1 MLQGLC
7 YCMVFP
13 HGTVTAKYLSVT
25 SEAGLGKKVAMGVG
39 EGGQEPQ
46 QQNQHHPLT
55 HHTNISLPLVHLP
68 QLSEMFSLKI
78 GLVWSFCCVKLQL
91 FLSLLMEK
99 NTS

>member
-1 MLQGLC
+1 
-7 YCMVFP
+7 
-13 HGTVTAKYLSVT
+13 
-25 SEAGLGKKVAMGVG
+25 MGVG

-55 HHTNISLPLVHLP
+55 HHTHTHISLPLIYLP

-78 GLVWSFCCVKLQL
+78 GLVWSFCCDKLQL
-91 FLSLLMEK
+91 FLSSLMEK